1 MEIKRILLSTFV
13 ILTMSVLSV
22 SAQSPAVK
30 QIFEKAVDLANA
42 GKFEPALADFKK
54 SLTLAEIEDS
64 SDQFR
69 AKIHFNIGVCLYRLK
84 QNENAVGEFEEAIKL
99 AKGDYE
105 KAFYALGMAQ
115 AELKNWQ
122 KAETAFRGAIR
133 SNKQNGEAWFDLAFV
148 YLARKDYD
156 SAKTAFQRSI
166 ELKSVASSVGHNN
179 LGVIFA
185 IGGDIDSAVRE
196 FETALKKSNGK
207 FAVAERNLQFCK
219 SLGQNFSRD
228 LTAKLEFGGK

>member
-1 MEIKRILLSTFV
+1 MKSIFLSIFV
-13 ILTMSVLSV
+13 ILTLAVLSV
-22 SAQSPAVK
+22 SAQSAAAEL
-30 QIFEKAVDLANA
+30 IFEKAVDLAKA
-42 GKFEPALADFKK
+42 EKFEPALADFKK
-54 SLTLAEIEDS
+54 SLMLAETEDAP
-64 SDQFR
+64 SDFR

-84 QNENAVGEFEEAIKL
+84 QNEKAIGEFEEAVKL

-122 KAETAFRGAIR
+122 AAEQAFRGAIR
-133 SNKQNGEAWFDLAFV
+133 LNKRNGETWFDIAFV

-156 SAKTAFQRSI
+156 AAKQAFQRSI

-185 IGGDIDSAVRE
+185 IGGDLNAAVRE
-196 FETALKKSNGK
+196 FETALKKSDGK
-207 FAVAERNLQFCK
+207 FAVAERNLQFCR
-219 SLGQNFSRD
+219 SLGQNFSQD

>member
-1 MEIKRILLSTFV
+1 MKRIFLSIFV
-13 ILTMSVLSV
+13 ILTAMVLSV
-22 SAQSPAVK
+22 SAQSLATR
-30 QIFEKAVDLANA
+30 QTFEKGIGLASE
-42 GKFEPALADFKK
+42 GKFETALGEFKK
-54 SLTLAEIEDS
+54 SLTLAEIEDAE
-64 SDQFR
+64 SDFR

-84 QNENAVGEFEEAIKL
+84 QNEKAVGEFEEAVKL
-99 AKGDYE
+99 VKGDYE

-122 KAETAFRGAIR
+122 KAEQAFRGAIR
-133 SNKQNGEAWFDLAFV
+133 LNKRNGEAWFDLAFV
-148 YLARKDYD
+148 YLAQKDYD

-179 LGVIFA
+179 LGVILA
-185 IGGDIDSAVRE
+185 INGDLNSAVRE

-219 SLGQNFSRD
+219 SLGQNFNQELVAKMELSR
-228 LTAKLEFGGK
+228 